1 MFDKVIDYVAPYG
14 RRTEVTFLL
23 LAYLA
28 EQNAILV
35 GDVGL
40 AKSMT
45 VRNLLKVLPDD
56 FFSVSLNQYS
66 SPDDLIGALDIKE
79 LQNGRRVRNV
89 DGYLPTKSNGFIDEI
104 YKARGETLGA
114 LLSILNERV
123 IFEEGR
129 EIRCKTNF
137 VVGTANKLI
146 APEETGALQD
156 RFNLYIHTESLGDD
170 IVGAYHELWVKP
182 KDITKKLKSGKFLL
196 VKEAKK
202 EILKICGKKI
212 IQDVLAIQKLACS
225 YGAQRLSDRSIIKA
239 CELVAT
245 AQAMD
250 DPNSTDISKEAYHAL
265 RFISRTGDHELWQ
278 QAIKMSVEA
287 SEAINAIKDRLST
300 RKMSE
305 LESIR
310 SELVNCETI
319 HSLVRN
325 DLLSDLDIKY
335 HRLLRN

>member
-14 RRTEVTFLL
+14 RREEVTYIL

-28 EQNAILV
+28 EQNCILV

-45 VRNLLKVLPDD
+45 VRNLLRVLPEDH
-56 FFSVSLNQYS
+56 FAVSLNQYS
-66 SPDDLIGALDIKE
+66 SPDDIIGPLDIKE
-79 LQNGRRVRNV
+79 LQNGRRVRKSE
-89 DGYLPTKSNGFIDEI
+89 GYLPTKSIGFIDEI
-104 YKARGETLGA
+104 YKARGEALGV

-129 EIRCKTNF
+129 EIKCATKF

-156 RFNLYIHTESLGDD
+156 RFNLYIHTKSLEDD
-170 IVGAYHELWVKP
+170 LVGAFEELWVNP
-182 KDITKKLKSGKFLL
+182 KEITKRLKSGKFNL
-196 VKEAKK
+196 VREAKRDL
-202 EILKICGKKI
+202 LKTCGKKI
-212 IQDVLAIQKLACS
+212 MQDVLAIQKMAMS
-225 YGAQRLSDRSIIKA
+225 FGANRLSDRSIIKA

-245 AQAMD
+245 AQAMHD
-250 DPNSTDISKEAYHAL
+250 INSESIEPESYHAL
-265 RFISRTGDHELWQ
+265 RYISRTGDHALWN
-278 QAIKMSVEA
+278 QAITRSIEP
-287 SEAINAIKDRLST
+287 SEIITQIKEKLST

-305 LESIR
+305 LEAIR
-310 SELVNCETI
+310 EELMNSGSI

-325 DLLSDLDIKY
+325 DIISDLDVKY
-335 HRLLRN
+335 QRLLRN